1 MKRLKYL
8 KQAYAYFS
16 LCLLLNLYFHYLP
29 KKKIS
34 PAVCLIK
41 PIIETY
47 ENLYPIQKIL
57 IGNCML
63 ELNV

>member
-1 MKRLKYL
+1 MLIL
-8 KQAYAYFS
+8 AFAYYWAFIS
-16 LCLLLNLYFHYLP
+16 IIFR

-57 IGNCML
+57 ISSCML